1 MARYTNPG
9 AISSAGGASCIVCSL
24 ITVVYASA
32 LHLHFIRRTR
42 TRVCKQAGRKVRLE
56 LRGVLK
62 LGLQLPGCVGKRG
75 NKYDPRYFVRNT
87 LRWSTGNGLRAD
99 STNILQHYLTRLAQ

>member
-1 MARYTNPG
+1 MRPRYICILYAVPVPG
-9 AISSAGGASCIVCSL
+9 FASKPEEWCVSNCGG
-24 ITVVYASA
+24 
-32 LHLHFIRRTR
+32 
-42 TRVCKQAGRKVRLE
+42 GGG
-56 LRGVLK
+56 GVLK

-99 STNILQHYLTRLAQ
+99 RQEYFTALFNQIGTVKI